1 MTNQKEQPAE
11 ASKLEKRF
19 TTGVGLIAIGVF
31 SLFFYYLTNK
41 YPTFIIYF
49 LLSVTFVSG
58 VSWVPMTRHTKFS
71 QILRSETDALIKAFL
86 FTLTLMGIMFAT
98 HLWLSIFL
106 PIVATAIFAVSSG
119 IFLHKSSK
127 LFK

>member
-1 MTNQKEQPAE
+1 MTSQKEQPAE
-11 ASKLEKRF
+11 VSKLEKGF

-49 LLSVTFVSG
+49 LLTVTFVSG

-71 QILRSETDALIKAFL
+71 QILRSDTDALIKAFL

-98 HLWLSIFL
+98 HLWLSSFL

-119 IFLHKSSK
+119 IFLHKSLK
-127 LFK
+127 